1 MSLPY
6 NFIAG
11 FIQTTGSF
19 LWVHQN
25 GKRIAVFQIKCHE
38 DLFPVLQGI
47 KKTLKLDECLHQ
59 YGHSGRKYGLLL
71 VRRQST
77 LVHKII
83 PFLDGRLIGK
93 RRSEYEQWRHDVLG
107 AIRTPVY
114 RRWE

>member
-1 MSLPY
+1 MQLPR

-19 LWVHQN
+19 LWVNQN
-25 GKRIAVFQIKCHE
+25 GRRIAVFQIKCHL

-47 KKTLKLDECLHQ
+47 VKTLNLSECLHQ

-71 VRRQST
+71 IRRQTT
-77 LVHKII
+77 LTEKII

-93 RRSEYEQWRHDVLG
+93 RRDEYMKWRNEVIG
-107 AIRTPVY
+107 TIRTNSSM
-114 RRWE
+114 

>member
-1 MSLPY
+1 MQLPY

-19 LWVHQN
+19 LWVNQN
-25 GKRIAVFQIKCHE
+25 CRRIAVFQIKCHI

-47 KKTLKLDECLHQ
+47 VKTLNLSECLHQ

-71 VRRQST
+71 IRRQTT
-77 LVHKII
+77 LTEQII

-93 RRSEYEQWRHDVLG
+93 RRDEYRKWRQEVLK
-107 AIRTPVY
+107 ATRS
-114 RRWE
+114 